1 MAQKLKLTTHCIQVG
16 GRPARY
22 QAVGEGESVVLVHG
36 LSASSLWWRRNV
48 PALAR
53 HYRLYLVDLPGF
65 GAMHFLRARFALA
78 DAASWLLDWM
88 KAIGLERAHFIGHS
102 MGGYI
107 SLWLAAHHPE
117 VVSRLV
123 LVAPAVVPQ
132 AKTVSGYFVP
142 LVAEV
147 RHMPPAFLPILS
159 FDALRAGPVT
169 LLSALRSLIM
179 LDVREEIA
187 AVTAPTLL
195 LWGENDMLVPP
206 PLGHMLHKELSHSH
220 LVVLKDAAHVCMFD
234 RPRDFDAA
242 ILSFLNNRQ
251 SDKAEDV

>member
-1 MAQKLKLTTHCIQVG
+1 MAQKVKLTTHCIQVR

-22 QAVGEGESVVLVHG
+22 QTVGEGESVVLVHG
-36 LSASSLWWRRNV
+36 LSAPSLWWRRNV

-65 GAMHFLRARFALA
+65 GAMHFPRARFVLA
-78 DAASWLLDWM
+78 DATSWLLDWM
-88 KAIGLERAHFIGHS
+88 KAIGLKRAHFIGHS
-102 MGGYI
+102 MGGYV

-117 VVSRLV
+117 VVARLV
-123 LVAPAVVPQ
+123 LVAPAVMPQ
-132 AKTVSGYFVP
+132 VKTVSGYFVP
-142 LVAEV
+142 LVAAV

-169 LLSALRSLIM
+169 LLRALRSLIM

-195 LWGENDMLVPP
+195 LWGENDTLVPP
-206 PLGHMLHKELSHSH
+206 SLGHILHKEISHSR

-242 ILSFLNNRQ
+242 VLSFLNGRQ
-251 SDKAEDV
+251 GDKAEDV